1 MIIRRHGRD
10 NKIYVW
16 QLRVGQ
22 DEAQFS
28 TLLPIEDLTTE
39 RKQPWLLY
47 SLDVNALNFCS
58 FAMCADDDASSNG
71 TSKTDSNS
79 SFSSER
85 VLIATPG
92 LEDGHVNITRLP
104 ECSRFATIPTPKGTN
119 TGMVM
124 ALGLCSRVSTP
135 ISSSPPSKNLFVAVG
150 YESGHAG
157 LWQQSSTPATTN
169 TGSHQQATFQL
180 IYIHHSHT
188 QPVLSLC
195 LDPAQET
202 LYTSSADALI
212 VRHGFAAAKAS
223 SSTSSSSQRAQVETE
238 SLQTRHA
245 GQQSLAMRSDGK
257 VFATAGWDGR
267 ARVYTAV
274 KSPVADAGV
283 GSGAEMRE
291 VAVLKWHQEGCYA
304 VGFAPVRSQEKADT
318 GSIALVSQ
326 QNESDGKMLT
336 VAERRDAA
344 ARNAHW
350 LAVGSKDGKVSLWD
364 IF

>member
-1 MIIRRHGRD
+1 VFRHGRD

-22 DEAQFS
+22 DEEQFS

-58 FAMCADDDASSNG
+58 FAICSDLDVNSNNIQADII
-71 TSKTDSNS
+71 S
-79 SFSSER
+79 SFSPDR
-85 VLIATPG
+85 LLIATPG
-92 LEDGHVNITRLP
+92 LEDGHINITRLP
-104 ECSRFATIPTPKGTN
+104 DCSRFATIPTPKGTK

-124 ALGLCSRVSTP
+124 ALGLCSRTATSNT
-135 ISSSPPSKNLFVAVG
+135 SSPSSKTLFVAAG
-150 YESGHAG
+150 YESGHTG
-157 LWQQSSTPATTN
+157 LWQQSSRPTA
-169 TGSHQQATFQL
+169 HQQAAFQL
-180 IYIHHSHT
+180 IYVHQSHT

-195 LDPAQET
+195 LDPAHET

-212 VRHGFAAAKAS
+212 VRHCFGGAKVS
-223 SSTSSSSQRAQVETE
+223 SSTPSSSQQVQVETE

-245 GQQSLAMRSDGK
+245 GQQSLTMRSDGK
-257 VFATAGWDGR
+257 IFATAGWDGR
-267 ARVYTAV
+267 ARVYTAG
-274 KSPVADAGV
+274 KNSAAGADAGN
-283 GSGAEMRE
+283 GADIRE

-304 VGFAPVRSQEKADT
+304 VGFAHIRNQEQASTESTALISQPSE
-318 GSIALVSQ
+318 G
-326 QNESDGKMLT
+326 DGRMLT
-336 VAERRDAA
+336 AAERRDAA